1 MLLLAVNV
9 ALVICSPLN
18 VLSMNTQR
26 RQSSHIA
33 HVKTHSYRYIYIYI
47 FYKTAKKVAVV
58 YSQKEYKIIFTCCFV
73 FI

>member
-1 MLLLAVNV
+1 MFPPKCFEYEHAKEAIFTYCTCKDTLLQ
-9 ALVICSPLN
+9 I
-18 VLSMNTQR
+18 
-26 RQSSHIA
+26 
-33 HVKTHSYRYIYIYI
+33 YIYIYI